1 MKKSANLAPLFG
13 ATLLFATLTCN
24 PLRAGAVSL
33 SVDLD
38 PATAGVQSTLTVAP
52 GDSFNVA
59 ILINDVINLHGFEF
73 DLDFGTVI
81 LATGVSSGGFLP
93 VPAPLFLPPQL
104 LEADI
109 ASPDVNFGEIVIGNG
124 GASGNGSLASISFTA
139 SSVGIAS
146 LILNDV
152 VLSAPFG
159 SPIIGAS
166 LNNATVTV
174 STPTG
179 SVSEPESIAL
189 FSVGLLGA
197 WAGRRSSSFKAATR
211 SRSTQKALG

>member
-33 SVDLD
+33 TVDLD

-59 ILINDVINLHGFEF
+59 ILIADALNVNGFALDLGF
-73 DLDFGTVI
+73 DPAL
-81 LATGVSSGGFLP
+81 LSATSVSDGGFLL
-93 VPAPLFLPPQL
+93 APTFVGLNVLGTSKVEFDEVTLLPL
-104 LEADI
+104 
-109 ASPDVNFGEIVIGNG
+109 
-124 GASGNGSLASISFTA
+124 GASGSGVLAMLGFDAVAAGVTTLSLTGSALT
-139 SSVGIAS
+139 
-146 LILNDV
+146 
-152 VLSAPFG
+152 APFG
-159 SPIIGAS
+159 SPVSIAS
-166 LNNATVTV
+166 LNNATLTI

-189 FSVGLLGA
+189 FSVGLLGLL
-197 WAGRRSSSFKAATR
+197 AGRRSPSLKAASR